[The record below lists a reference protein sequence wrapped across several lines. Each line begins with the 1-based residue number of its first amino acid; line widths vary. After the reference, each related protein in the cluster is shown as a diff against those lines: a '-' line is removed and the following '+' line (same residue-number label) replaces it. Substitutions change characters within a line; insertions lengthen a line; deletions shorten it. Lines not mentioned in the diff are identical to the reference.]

1 VRLFLAL
8 PQGEVVAGFF
18 AEEGVLCD
26 TSTRHGVRDPEITGG
41 SSIEVKGVFDIEAFQ
56 GLGSEVVGK
65 ALKSCGVGVG
75 DAEVVRA
82 IPNDE

>member
-1 VRLFLAL
+1 MRLFLAL

-41 SSIEVKGVFDIEAFQ
+41 SSIEVKGVFDIEAF
-56 GLGSEVVGK
+56 
-65 ALKSCGVGVG
+65 
-75 DAEVVRA
+75 
-82 IPNDE
+82 